1 MNMPENFPT
10 FAIIGVIFGSLAGLC
25 AFFIAYAEH
34 RQRMRAPTEKSPEQ
48 LATRTAI
55 VTFLFFFLAACALP
69 WILQGL

>member
-1 MNMPENFPT
+1 MPENQVT
-10 FAIIGVIFGSLAGLC
+10 FVIIGVVFGSLAGLS

-55 VTFLFFFLAACALP
+55 VTFFFFFLASCALP
-69 WILQGL
+69 WILQTL

>member
-1 MNMPENFPT
+1 MPENQIT
-10 FAIIGVIFGSLAGLC
+10 FVIVGVVFGSLAGLA

-34 RQRMRAPTEKSPEQ
+34 RQRMMAPTEKSAEQ

-55 VTFLFFFLAACALP
+55 VTFLFFFLASCALP